1 MSTRVKIFISYLI
14 MGIVPLFLFIG
25 VISIVALTSV
35 ASNPFLMSI
44 YENHENIFKSINDL
58 SRMEMLAQENPES
71 LFDKDMLSGIDK
83 SISDYH
89 VGMILV
95 NGENELYY
103 ASGILD
109 EQGMVQKITAARFD
123 ETDMRE
129 RFDSEHFM
137 SANYHRLEVDSRFLV
152 LGRDLGN
159 DSGTL
164 YIAIETGPTKE
175 VSDKVLKRFIY
186 LLFVTT
192 LGLILFMTFMVTRS
206 MMHSLDMLKNGV
218 RHISEGDL
226 DFSIR
231 TKKRDEVARVVMAF
245 EEMRLRLKESID
257 AQVREDESRRELV
270 ANISHDLRTPVTAIK
285 GYVEGL
291 IDGMANTPEKM
302 ERYTKT
308 ILSKTIA
315 LDRMIDDLFLYS
327 SLDVGKA
334 NYHFEAVS
342 AAGFFRSLCNETRLD
357 LEEKGFEVQCSFDIR
372 PDTIVSID
380 RGMIQRL
387 QHNLTENAVKYC
399 RETDRR
405 VVLSAVEQDGTVVC
419 STEDNGTGIQ
429 ADALSNIFERF
440 YRADAARTST
450 IGGTGLGLQ
459 ISKRIV
465 EDHGGRIWAE
475 SSYGEFTRISWTLP
489 VMAEAGNEVL
499 GSADPQVAG
508 RNGAGPDGAR
518 SERQ

>member
-14 MGIVPLFLFIG
+14 MGIVPLIMFIG
-25 VISIVALTSV
+25 VFAFVSFRSI
-35 ASNPFLMSI
+35 ASNPFLMSLT
-44 YENHENIFKSINDL
+44 ENHENIFKSINDL
-58 SRMEMLAQENPES
+58 SRLEILAQEDPES
-71 LFDKDMLSGIDK
+71 LFDTEMLSGIDK
-83 SISDYH
+83 YISDYH
-89 VGMILV
+89 VGIVLV
-95 NGENELYY
+95 NGQNKLYY

-109 EQGMVQKITAARFD
+109 EQGMVQKIMTARYDESDLIERFD
-123 ETDMRE
+123 E
-129 RFDSEHFM
+129 EHFL
-137 SANYHRLEVDSRFLV
+137 SANYHRLEVDNRFLV

-159 DSGTL
+159 GSGTL
-164 YIAIETGPTKE
+164 YIAVETGPTKE
-175 VSDKVLKRFIY
+175 VSDTLLKRFVY
-186 LLFVTT
+186 MLFVST

-206 MMHSLDMLKNGV
+206 MMHSLDILKKGV
-218 RHISEGDL
+218 SHISEGDL

-231 TKKRDEVARVVMAF
+231 TNKRDEVAQVVTAF

-257 AQVREDESRRELV
+257 TQVREDESRRELV

-302 ERYTKT
+302 EKYTRT

-327 SLDVGKA
+327 SLDVGKV
-334 NYHFEAVS
+334 NYHFEAVN
-342 AAGFFRSLCNETRLD
+342 AADFFMSLCNETRLD
-357 LEEKGFEVQCSFDIR
+357 LEEKGFEVRCSLDIR
-372 PDTIVSID
+372 PDTMVRID
-380 RGMIQRL
+380 RSMIQRL

-405 VVLSAVEQDGTVVC
+405 VVFSVVEKDGAVIC

-429 ADALSNIFERF
+429 ADALPHIFERF

-459 ISKRIV
+459 ISRRIV

-475 SSYGEFTRISWTLP
+475 SNYGEFTRISWTLP
-489 VMAEAGNEVL
+489 ITAEARNEVP
-499 GSADPQVAG
+499 GNAG
-508 RNGAGPDGAR
+508 QSVTDRNGAGP
-518 SERQ
+518 